1 MSVELISHMVIAFV
15 GTRGI
20 PYQNTRDRNEY
31 NCEIVATQLAR
42 RGHSV
47 YVLSDPNYTQLTE
60 YKNIHI
66 IPSQPRVKSIVRELK
81 KIENLDIVHIRSL
94 EYAWV
99 AFWVSLQMPQV
110 RVIFDYHQ
118 YTFVN
123 SKKNRRRYM
132 LLSYI
137 SAQFSDSL
145 IIDNPELQTLFNS
158 SFKSKVYSIPTGIDT
173 TSIVNSQNNFKD
185 LYPQEYILVHNGQYR
200 DSESLELWLK
210 AYRKHNL
217 NLPVIVLG
225 KVKPAI
231 RESYQND
238 TILFVGE
245 LSGNTEQSLIQNA
258 HIFVEI
264 SPNNEDKYP
273 LSLALIAGIPVL
285 ASKGAYNQELIKAN
299 GIFFTPYNY
308 SSIVTGLNIIE
319 DMYPILKRIASEYIP
334 IIQDILSIEGQVHKY
349 LYAYLNT
356 FEAKKARKYLEKPRF
371 SIPVIG

>member
-1 MSVELISHMVIAFV
+1 MVIAFV

-66 IPSQPRVKSIVRELK
+66 IPSQPKVKSIIRELR

-110 RVIFDYHQ
+110 RVVFDYHQ

-123 SKKNRRRYM
+123 NKKNRRHYM

-145 IIDNPELQTLFNS
+145 IIDNPELQTLLNS

-173 TSIVNSQNNFKD
+173 ASIVNSQNNFKD
-185 LYPQEYILVHNGQYR
+185 LYPQDYILVHNGQYR

-217 NLPVIVLG
+217 NLPIIVLG

-231 RESYQND
+231 RESYQSD
-238 TILFVGE
+238 IILFVGE
-245 LSGNTEQSLIQNA
+245 LSGNTEQALIQNA

-319 DMYPILKRIASEYIP
+319 DMYPILKRIASEYMP

>member
-1 MSVELISHMVIAFV
+1 MVIAFV

-47 YVLSDPNYTQLTE
+47 YVISDPNYTQLTE
-60 YKNIHI
+60 YKGIHI
-66 IPSQPRVKSIVRELK
+66 IPSHPKVKSIIRELR
-81 KIENLDIVHIRSL
+81 KIEHLDIVHIKSL

-99 AFWVSLQMPQV
+99 AFWISLQMPQV

-123 SKKNRRRYM
+123 NNKNRRNYM

-145 IIDNPELQTLFNS
+145 IIDNPELEMLLS
-158 SFKSKVYSIPTGIDT
+158 PSFKSKVYTIPTGIDT
-173 TSIVNSQNNFKD
+173 NTIVNNQNTFKG
-185 LYPQEYILVHNGQYR
+185 LYPQDYILVNNGQYR
-200 DSESLELWLK
+200 DSDSLELWLK
-210 AYRKHNL
+210 AYHKHNL
-217 NLPVIVLG
+217 NLPIIVLG
-225 KVKPAI
+225 KVKPSI
-231 RESYQND
+231 REAYQSD
-238 TILFVGE
+238 TILFIGE
-245 LSGNTEQSLIQNA
+245 LSGNTEQALIQNA
-258 HIFVEI
+258 YIFVEI

-273 LSLALIAGIPVL
+273 VSLALITGIPVL
-285 ASKGAYNQELIKAN
+285 ASKGAYNKELIQN
-299 GIFFTPYNY
+299 TGIFFTPYNY

-319 DMYPILKRIASEYIP
+319 DMHPILKRKASEYMP

-356 FEAKKARKYLEKPRF
+356 FEAKKARKSIGEPTL

>member
-1 MSVELISHMVIAFV
+1 MVIAFV

-60 YKNIHI
+60 YKGIHI
-66 IPSQPRVKSIVRELK
+66 IPSQPKVRSIIRELK
-81 KIENLDIVHIRSL
+81 KIEHLDIVHIRSL

-145 IIDNPELQTLFNS
+145 IIDNPELQTLFNT
-158 SFKSKVYSIPTGIDT
+158 SFKSKVYTIPTGIDT
-173 TSIVNSQNNFKD
+173 PIVNTQNNFRD
-185 LYPQEYILVHNGQYR
+185 LYPQDYILVHNGQYR
-200 DSESLELWLK
+200 DSDSLELWLK
-210 AYRKHNL
+210 AYHKHNL
-217 NLPVIVLG
+217 NLPIIVLG
-225 KVKPAI
+225 KVKPSI
-231 RESYQND
+231 RDIYQND

-245 LSGNTEQSLIQNA
+245 LSGNTEQALIQNA

-264 SPNNEDKYP
+264 SANNEDKYP

-285 ASKGAYNQELIKAN
+285 ASKGAYNQELIQN
-299 GIFFTPYNY
+299 TGILFTPYNY

-319 DMYPILKRIASEYIP
+319 DMHPILKRKAIEYMP

-356 FEAKKARKYLEKPRF
+356 FEAKKIRKSKPEPTL